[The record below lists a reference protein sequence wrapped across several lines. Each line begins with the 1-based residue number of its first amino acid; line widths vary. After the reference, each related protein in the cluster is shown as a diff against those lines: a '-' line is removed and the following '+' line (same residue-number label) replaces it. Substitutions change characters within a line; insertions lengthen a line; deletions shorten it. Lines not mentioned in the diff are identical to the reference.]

1 MSISTFF
8 SRLVPKDKKFYPM
21 FEQLA
26 EYILQAATFQ
36 LEVFESKDPV
46 KEKDLLRHIKIF
58 EEAGDKIS
66 QELFDELAQTFVT
79 PFDREDIQQL
89 TSSLDSVL
97 DLMYS
102 VSQRILMYRPKDFP
116 DENREMAKMIH
127 KGAEQLQLAVFELR
141 TMKKSKTILKAVRKM
156 SEIETEADDLYHS
169 TISSIFKKEKDA
181 IELIKQKEIVEQLE
195 FTTDRIEDVSNVI
208 KTIILKNA

>member
-1 MSISTFF
+1 
-8 SRLVPKDKKFYPM
+8 
-21 FEQLA
+21 
-26 EYILQAATFQ
+26 
-36 LEVFESKDPV
+36 
-46 KEKDLLRHIKIF
+46 
-58 EEAGDKIS
+58 
-66 QELFDELAQTFVT
+66 
-79 PFDREDIQQL
+79 
-89 TSSLDSVL
+89 
-97 DLMYS
+97 
-102 VSQRILMYRPKDFP
+102 
-116 DENREMAKMIH
+116 MAKMIH